1 MQAKSCCCAWRP
13 PSRSP
18 ARRAPNWDIGL
29 LVSLLVLSIAGDFL
43 ALAVHGR
50 INISGSFLALVLAMV
65 FLGGAPAALVG
76 VVTIVVGRLHWKE
89 PPQAFL
95 NNLVTY
101 ASFPLAVGLGY
112 HALARSAGLTTSDS
126 WFYAAVLGVFAVSLI
141 LNFALIAA
149 YNCALDGSSFRSKVT
164 DVLVPVLPTEVV
176 AAVLAIVVTYLYV
189 HLGLKAIALF
199 GLVIF
204 YVQYLLGKLLLAEE
218 HAAELEHRTS
228 QLASFQLGLIT
239 ALLHTLDL
247 RDRMTAR
254 HSAAVSRYSREIAR
268 AAGYPEQAQEL
279 VHTAALLHDIG
290 KFAFPDHIL
299 KGETPLTEEDWDIIR
314 AHPAEGARIVSKVE
328 GYGPVGELI
337 LAHHERIDGL
347 GYPGGLRGDR
357 DPRPRTHHRRGRHL
371 RRDDRPRLL
380 PHAALVGGGD
390 RRAAPGCRHAAR
402 RSLRGAP
409 GSGARGQEPQ
419 LQAWRGR
426 GLRRGARARAQAPR
440 VRHASI
446 SHDFEFAPLSGQSL
460 KGKP

>member
-1 MQAKSCCCAWRP
+1 MAAAIAIASA
-13 PSRSP
+13 PS
-18 ARRAPNWDIGL
+18 ANWDIGL

-112 HALARSAGLTTSDS
+112 HALARSAGLTTSDG

-149 YNCALDGSSFRSKVT
+149 YNCALDGSSFRAKVT

-218 HAAELEHRTS
+218 HAAQLEHRTS

-357 DPRPRTHHRRGRHL
+357 IPALARIMAVADTYDVMTARDSYRTPHSSEEAIAEL
-371 RRDDRPRLL
+371 RRVAGTQLDVRFVELLVQVLAGKNLSYKHGEDADFDAELALERRLHEFVTRPSATTLN
-380 PHAALVGGGD
+380 
-390 RRAAPGCRHAAR
+390 
-402 RSLRGAP
+402 S
-409 GSGARGQEPQ
+409 
-419 LQAWRGR
+419 
-426 GLRRGARARAQAPR
+426 PR
-440 VRHASI
+440 
-446 SHDFEFAPLSGQSL
+446 
-460 KGKP
+460 

>member
-1 MQAKSCCCAWRP
+1 MLLCLAAAIAIAS
-13 PSRSP
+13 
-18 ARRAPNWDIGL
+18 APGANWDIGL

-149 YNCALDGSSFRSKVT
+149 YNCALDGSSFRAKVT

-218 HAAELEHRTS
+218 HAAQLEHRTS

-357 DPRPRTHHRRGRHL
+357 IPALARIMAVADTYDVMTARDSYRTPHSSEEAIAEL
-371 RRDDRPRLL
+371 RRVAGTQLDVRFVELLVQVLAGKNLSYKHGEDADFDAELALERRLHEFVTRPSATTLN
-380 PHAALVGGGD
+380 
-390 RRAAPGCRHAAR
+390 
-402 RSLRGAP
+402 S
-409 GSGARGQEPQ
+409 
-419 LQAWRGR
+419 
-426 GLRRGARARAQAPR
+426 PR
-440 VRHASI
+440 
-446 SHDFEFAPLSGQSL
+446 
-460 KGKP
+460 

>member
-1 MQAKSCCCAWRP
+1 VLLCLAAAIAVASA
-13 PSRSP
+13 PS
-18 ARRAPNWDIGL
+18 ADWDIGL

-299 KGETPLTEEDWDIIR
+299 KGESPLTEEDWDIIR

-357 DPRPRTHHRRGRHL
+357 IPALARIIAVADTYDVMTARDSYRTPHSSEEAIAEL
-371 RRDDRPRLL
+371 RRVAGTQLDARFVELLVQVLAGKNLSYKHGEDADFDAELALERRLHEFVTRPSATTLN
-380 PHAALVGGGD
+380 
-390 RRAAPGCRHAAR
+390 
-402 RSLRGAP
+402 S
-409 GSGARGQEPQ
+409 
-419 LQAWRGR
+419 
-426 GLRRGARARAQAPR
+426 PR
-440 VRHASI
+440 
-446 SHDFEFAPLSGQSL
+446 
-460 KGKP
+460 

>member
-1 MQAKSCCCAWRP
+1 VLLCLAVAIAGASA
-13 PSRSP
+13 ST
-18 ARRAPNWDIGL
+18 ANWDIGL

-76 VVTIVVGRLHWKE
+76 VVTILVGRLHWKE
-89 PPQAFL
+89 PRQAFL

-101 ASFPLAVGLGY
+101 ASFPLAVGLAF
-112 HALARSAGLTTSDS
+112 HALEDSTGLDPANG
-126 WFYAAVLGVFAVSLI
+126 WFYAAVLGVFAVSLV

-149 YNCALDGSSFRSKVT
+149 YNCALDGSSFRSKVR
-164 DVLVPVLPTEVV
+164 DVLVPVLPTEIV

-204 YVQYLLGKLLLAEE
+204 YVQYLLGKLLLVEE

-268 AAGYPEQAQEL
+268 AAGYPEQAQDL

-299 KGETPLTEEDWDIIR
+299 KGESPLTEEDWDVIR

-347 GYPGGLRGDR
+347 GYPRGLRGDR
-357 DPRPRTHHRRGRHL
+357 IPALARIIAVADTYDVMTARDSYRTPHTSEAAIAEL
-371 RRDDRPRLL
+371 RRVAGTQLDAHFVELLVQVLAGKNLSYKHGEDADFDAELALERRLHEFVSRPT
-380 PHAALVGGGD
+380 ATAV
-390 RRAAPGCRHAAR
+390 
-402 RSLRGAP
+402 
-409 GSGARGQEPQ
+409 E
-419 LQAWRGR
+419 
-426 GLRRGARARAQAPR
+426 APR
-440 VRHASI
+440 
-446 SHDFEFAPLSGQSL
+446 
-460 KGKP
+460 